1 MVLPLA
7 WDQPDNARRVQGL
20 GVGIRLGPR
29 QRTAGHLA
37 RALSWLLTPEVW
49 ARCRAVAD
57 RVGKV
62 DGLEVAAQWVEGLVA
77 ADPVQSRGP
86 IAV

>member
-29 QRTAGHLA
+29 QRTAGYLA
-37 RALSWLLTPEVW
+37 RALASLMTPEVRT
-49 ARCRAVAD
+49 RCRTVAD
-57 RVGKV
+57 WVGNV
-62 DGLEVAAQWVEGLVA
+62 DGLEVAAEWVEGLVA
-77 ADPVQSRGP
+77 PAPARPREPTAG
-86 IAV
+86 